1 MACTE
6 NREIPNRFART
17 LRWTTRSAAAGV
29 ASIAV
34 AAQGA
39 IIDFEDFATPNT
51 CGYYFDNFG
60 VMPSS
65 YAGFNWSTDFPFSGD
80 SCTPA
85 NSMAVYRNT
94 QSPGMSPSGFS
105 TAIPQGTRAGFIPVY
120 WSWGELRMSRTE
132 AWAFHGAA
140 FAGIWRNNVWVR
152 LEGYQG
158 TTQTHT
164 HLAFLGAAGVSQQ
177 VNVNFTGIDRLVIRV
192 QLGNWAGWD
201 GDLPM
206 TTIDNISY
214 TVVPA
219 PGALALFAL
228 AGSVRRRRAR

>member
-1 MACTE
+1 MPTPRPQIALLAALLTA
-6 NREIPNRFART
+6 PAA
-17 LRWTTRSAAAGV
+17 SADM
-29 ASIAV
+29 
-34 AAQGA
+34 
-39 IIDFEDFATPNT
+39 IDFENFATPNT
-51 CGYYFDNFG
+51 CVNYFDNFG

-120 WSWGELRMSRTE
+120 WSWGELRMSRAE
-132 AWAFHGAA
+132 PWNFHGAS
-140 FAGIWRNNVWVR
+140 FAGIWRNNVWVSMY
-152 LEGYQG
+152 GYTG
-158 TTQTHT
+158 TTQTHYQ
-164 HLAFLGAAGVSQQ
+164 LAILGAAGVSQQ
-177 VNVNFTGIDRLVIRV
+177 VDVNFTGIDRLVIRV
-192 QLGNWAGWD
+192 THGNWAGWA

-219 PGALALFAL
+219 PGALALLAL
-228 AGSVRRRRAR
+228 AGGARGRRRR